1 MAKKTNKLTTEFT
14 EIKVSMIKSKKAQ
27 KNGLKAMVSITI
39 NGEYAVRS
47 IQVREAQSGTNKGE
61 LYVSF
66 PQYKGSDDKYYNI
79 FLPIT
84 AEARE
89 SLIEQIIEAYED
101 ESDED

>member
-1 MAKKTNKLTTEFT
+1 MAKKNNKITTEFT
-14 EIKVSMIKSKKAQ
+14 EIKIGIVKSKKAQ
-27 KNGLKAMVSITI
+27 KQGLRAMVSITI

-47 IQVREAQSGTNKGE
+47 IQVRESQSGVNKGE

-89 SLIEQIIEAYED
+89 SLIEQILEAYEEEAD
-101 ESDED
+101 E

>member
-1 MAKKTNKLTTEFT
+1 MAKNKKLSTEFT
-14 EIKVSMIKSKKAQ
+14 EIKVSMVKSKKAQ

-39 NGEYAVRS
+39 NGEYVVRS
-47 IQVREAQSGTNKGE
+47 IQIREAQSGKNKGD

-66 PQYKGSDDKYYNI
+66 PQYKGSDDEYYNI

-89 SLIEQIIEAYED
+89 TLIEQILEAYE
-101 ESDED
+101 EADED